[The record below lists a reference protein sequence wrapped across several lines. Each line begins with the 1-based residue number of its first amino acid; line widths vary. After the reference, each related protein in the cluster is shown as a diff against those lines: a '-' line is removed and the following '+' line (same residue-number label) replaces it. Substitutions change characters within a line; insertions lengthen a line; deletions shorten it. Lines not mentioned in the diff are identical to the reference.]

1 MALHSSLI
9 PSLSH
14 TSARA
19 LCSYPHSPP
28 PPPPIPRPLALLG
41 HPGCKPEKLDEEQ
54 TSPHR
59 SRSRYHVQHQ
69 QGQGAGACLSGGLRV
84 RPGGVV
90 GQGVQITVHTL
101 QPAPSLPSPPPP
113 ASPPNPSHSG
123 HHPPVLAQRFPQDRL
138 SPQRPATQEL
148 RTAKLKACCP
158 G

>member
-1 MALHSSLI
+1 MALRSSLI

-19 LCSYPHSPP
+19 LCFSPHS

-54 TSPHR
+54 TSPH
-59 SRSRYHVQHQ
+59 RSRYHVQHQ

-101 QPAPSLPSPPPP
+101 QPAPSLPSSPPSV
-113 ASPPNPSHSG
+113 SPPNSSHSG
-123 HHPPVLAQRFPQDRL
+123 HRPPVLGTGFLLKDPQ
-138 SPQRPATQEL
+138 SEN
-148 RTAKLKACCP
+148 
-158 G
+158 